1 MNMCTCT
8 NTNDVTPIQLV
19 TSLQQIV
26 LHILSNDCVA
36 NLTYGVL
43 GTQSDTPVQLAIGN
57 WHLLWRRF
65 LLGLA
70 LDPHSQKDLHMQTQL
85 LHLHLILHLHLPPD
99 YLPFQ
104 LNMGCIF
111 CLSCTIW
118 AGRALLDSVTYI
130 ICIICLL
137 TVATNW
143 RTCLPAA
150 LAQMPRYL
158 IMHSCPNIYRV
169 INCQNRI
176 SAQYQTRWPQCH
188 ILIEYLTQRKLRCQW
203 MRQSTFKLHWYIW
216 PPAF

>member
-1 MNMCTCT
+1 
-8 NTNDVTPIQLV
+8 
-19 TSLQQIV
+19 
-26 LHILSNDCVA
+26 
-36 NLTYGVL
+36 
-43 GTQSDTPVQLAIGN
+43 
-57 WHLLWRRF
+57 
-65 LLGLA
+65 
-70 LDPHSQKDLHMQTQL
+70 MQTQL

-137 TVATNW
+137 TVATYW

-158 IMHSCPNIYRV
+158 IIHSCPNIYRI

-176 SAQYQTRWPQCH
+176 SAQYQTPWPHSGTMLDTTQTTLPMIETLH
-188 ILIEYLTQRKLRCQW
+188 FPITSVHLATSILIERLRHQTLNSVTNAYLCLQLVVIQKLIQKCLRLCC
-203 MRQSTFKLHWYIW
+203 KN
-216 PPAF
+216 